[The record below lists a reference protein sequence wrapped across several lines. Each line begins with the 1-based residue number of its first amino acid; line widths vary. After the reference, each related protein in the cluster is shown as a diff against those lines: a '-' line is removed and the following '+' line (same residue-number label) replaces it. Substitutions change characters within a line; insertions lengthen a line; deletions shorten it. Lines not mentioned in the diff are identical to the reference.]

1 MSIETRYKKLREE
14 VDEAC
19 RDCGRDPE
27 EVLLLAVSKTVG
39 IEEVREATSAGAH
52 AFGENRPDCL
62 VEKQEALPGE
72 SWHFIGNVQS
82 RRIGDIV
89 AHADVIH
96 SLFETRHLDK
106 VDKEAAKI
114 GKVQDVFLEV
124 NVSGE
129 ESKSGLEPKAV
140 ADVLRHCGSLANVRV
155 VGLMTMAPQGDAE
168 AAERAFSGLADL
180 RDELRRSVCPELPN
194 CPLDGLSMG
203 MSEDWRIAIPL
214 GATIIRIGRAVFAD
228 SFE

>member
-1 MSIETRYKKLREE
+1 MSIESRYARLRAQ

-19 RDCGRDPE
+19 RECGRDPG

-39 IEEVREATSAGAH
+39 VEEVRQAVDAGAH

-62 VEKQEALPGE
+62 VEKQEALPNE

-82 RRIGDIV
+82 RRISDIV

-106 VDKEAAKI
+106 VDREAAAL
-114 GKVQDVFLEV
+114 GKVQDVFIEV

-129 ESKSGLEPKAV
+129 ESKSGLAPDEV
-140 ADVLRHCGSLANVRV
+140 AGVLRHCGDLANLRV
-155 VGLMTMAPQGDAE
+155 VGLMTMAPQGDEE
-168 AAERAFSGLADL
+168 AARSAFAGLAEL
-180 RDELRRSVCPELPN
+180 RDALREGVCSELPN